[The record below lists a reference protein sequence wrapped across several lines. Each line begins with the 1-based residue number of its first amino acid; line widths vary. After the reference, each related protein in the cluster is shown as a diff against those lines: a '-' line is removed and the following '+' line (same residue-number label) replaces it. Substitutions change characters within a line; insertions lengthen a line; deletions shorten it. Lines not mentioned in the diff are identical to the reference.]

1 MREPKRSPLCIL
13 SSGLGVALAW
23 SSGGARG
30 MIRVC
35 KRFVASFKVR
45 DVLACLLTLLTTC
58 LPGMEAGMGRAVCE
72 NWLRS
77 EACRAWAAW
86 AACLEWLACQ
96 LRSEAQ
102 LLLKSVDTF
111 QTSWPGGMGGFPFD
125 FGGPDLG
132 VLSVLVTLRHGRH
145 GWHGHGKGCRQKQ
158 AAA

>member
-1 MREPKRSPLCIL
+1 
-13 SSGLGVALAW
+13 
-23 SSGGARG
+23 
-30 MIRVC
+30 
-35 KRFVASFKVR
+35 
-45 DVLACLLTLLTTC
+45 
-58 LPGMEAGMGRAVCE
+58 MGRAVCE

-77 EACRAWAAW
+77 EACREWAAW

-132 VLSVLVTLRHGRH
+132 VLSVLDVEAWAAWVAWAWERVQAKAGR
-145 GWHGHGKGCRQKQ
+145 GLELMD
-158 AAA
+158 